1 MRYFSHLTLEEC
13 EVVAIQKQL
22 SVKDSNRD
30 ESNWDNPTEFNI
42 INVGRLTM
50 YAGLY
55 TALPFD
61 LNATN
66 SYLLIGGKE
75 WTYLP
80 SSYNNYHI
88 SLSGATLLTFG
99 KPIFCREDASL
110 EHFIGMSISMYD
122 SSTIVING
130 SSVFSSDY
138 SDIYIGNGNGTN
150 DKCIIDT
157 ASDFCRKGTCN

>member
-1 MRYFSHLTLEEC
+1 MRYFSHLTFEEC
-13 EVVAIQKQL
+13 NQVFFQGPL
-22 SVKDSNRD
+22 SAKDPDRD
-30 ESNWDNPTEFNI
+30 ESNWDNPAELNVL
-42 INVGRLTM
+42 NVGRLTM
-50 YAGLY
+50 FAGLY

-61 LNATN
+61 LNATD

-80 SSYNNYHI
+80 SDYNNYHI
-88 SLSGATLLTFG
+88 SLSGTLLTFG
-99 KPIFCREDASL
+99 QPIFCREDASL

-122 SSTIVING
+122 NSSIVING
-130 SSVFSSDY
+130 SSVFSDDY

-157 ASDFCRKGTCN
+157 ASDLCRKGSCN